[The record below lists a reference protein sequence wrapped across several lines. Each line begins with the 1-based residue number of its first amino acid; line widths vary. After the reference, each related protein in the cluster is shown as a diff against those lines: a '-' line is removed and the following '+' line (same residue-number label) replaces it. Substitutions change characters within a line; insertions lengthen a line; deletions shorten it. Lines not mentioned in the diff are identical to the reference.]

1 MPQVS
6 VIIPTHN
13 RPQLLARALSSVYD
27 QTFTDFEVI
36 VVDDGQSVKNHFFL
50 ASFWRMPNFQYIETT
65 KNTGGAATRN
75 LGIKTAKGEFITFL
89 DDDDE
94 WLPTKLEKQ
103 VEALKNSSEEV
114 SLVYGGVAAY
124 DETGLLLYRSVAKE
138 SGIIEPLP
146 RLLYKCDI
154 WTSALMYRRS
164 YVERGFIF
172 DAEQKKNQEWD
183 LELRLGQVSKFYALA
198 EALTRINIGES
209 EQMGGKKNLPNII
222 AGYER
227 FLNKHQDLYLA
238 EPKAY
243 ALRLFHV
250 GHLHWDN
257 KNYLKAREYWL
268 KAWRYHFFNLI
279 YPKHYLVSLLGPAV
293 YNRLTGKNIKYA

>member
-6 VIIPTHN
+6 VILPTHN
-13 RPQLLARALSSVYD
+13 RPELLPRALKSIYG

-36 VVDDGQSVKNHFFL
+36 VVDDGDNPRAKDSL
-50 ASFWRMPNFQYIETT
+50 ADYLSQPNFTYLETT

-75 LGIKTAKGEFITFL
+75 TGIKTAKGEFIAFL

-94 WLPTKLEKQ
+94 WLPEKVEKQ
-103 VEALKNSSEEV
+103 VQALKSSGQEV

-124 DETGLLLYRSVAKE
+124 DETGKLLYQSVTKE
-138 SGIIEPLP
+138 SGVVDPLP

-164 YVERGFIF
+164 YAEKGFIF
-172 DAEQKKNQEWD
+172 DPEQKKNQEWD
-183 LELRLGQVSKFYALA
+183 LEIRLGQVSKFYAVA
-198 EALTRINIGES
+198 EPLTRLNLGES

-222 AGYER
+222 KGYER
-227 FLNKHQDLYLA
+227 FLYRHKDLYLS

-257 KNYLKAREYWL
+257 KDYSKARESWL
-268 KAWRYHFFNLI
+268 KAWRYHRFNLI
-279 YPKHYLVSLLGPAV
+279 YPKHYLVSLFVPAV
-293 YNRLTGKNIKYA
+293 YNRLTGKNI

>member
-13 RPQLLARALSSVYD
+13 RPQLLVRALSSVYD

-50 ASFWRMPNFQYIETT
+50 ASYWRMPNFHYIETA

-75 LGIKTAKGEFITFL
+75 LGIKEAKGEFITFL

-103 VEALKNSSEEV
+103 VEVLKNSSEEV

-164 YVERGFIF
+164 YAERGFIF

-222 AGYER
+222 NGYER

-268 KAWRYHFFNLI
+268 KAWRYHPVNLI
-279 YPKHYLVSLLGPAV
+279 YPKHYLVSLLGPVV
-293 YNRLTGKNIKYA
+293 YNRLTGKNI

>member
-1 MPQVS
+1 MPTVS

-50 ASFWRMPNFQYIETT
+50 ASYWRMPNFQYIETA

-75 LGIKTAKGEFITFL
+75 LGIKAAKGEFITFL

-114 SLVYGGVAAY
+114 SLVYGGVVAY
-124 DETGLLLYRSVAKE
+124 DETGKLLYQSVAKE

-172 DAEQKKNQEWD
+172 DPEQKKNQEWD

-209 EQMGGKKNLPNII
+209 EQMGGKNNLPNII

-227 FLNKHQDLYLA
+227 FLHKNENLYLS

-268 KAWRYHFFNLI
+268 KAWRYHRFNLI
-279 YPKHYLVSLLGPAV
+279 YPKHYMASLLGPAV

>member
-1 MPQVS
+1 MPKVS

-13 RPQLLARALSSVYD
+13 RPELLTRALRSMYG
-27 QTFTDFEVI
+27 QTFTDFEVL
-36 VVDDGQSVKNHFFL
+36 VVDDGDKVLAKSVLGDYL
-50 ASFWRMPNFQYIETT
+50 ARPNFKYIETA

-75 LGIKTAKGEFITFL
+75 LGIKHSTGDYLAFL

-94 WLPTKLEKQ
+94 WLPEKLEKQ
-103 VEALKNSSEEV
+103 VKVLNEAGEEV
-114 SLVYGGVAAY
+114 SLVYSGVAAY
-124 DETGLLLYRSVAKE
+124 DEQGQLMYQSVAKKG
-138 SGIIEPLP
+138 GIITPLP

-164 YVERGFIF
+164 YAERGFIF
-172 DAEQKKNQEWD
+172 DEEQKKNQEWD
-183 LELRLGQVSKFYALA
+183 LEIRLAQISNFYAIA
-198 EALTRINIGES
+198 EALTRLNIGES

-227 FLNKHQDLYLA
+227 FLRKHQSLYEA

-250 GHLHWDN
+250 GHLHWDH
-257 KNYLKAREYWL
+257 KNSSPARACWL
-268 KAWRYHFFNLI
+268 KAWRYHPLNLI
-279 YPKHYLVSLLGPAV
+279 YPKHYLASFLPRKV
-293 YNRLTGKNIKYA
+293 YNWLTHKHD